1 MNSSI
6 KMVNSKYIIA
16 FLIAMAGLHFGLA
29 QNNHPNVL
37 FIAVDDLRPFDLSCY
52 GNPIIQ
58 SPSINALAN
67 EGVVFTN
74 QYTTVPTCGASRCSM
89 ITGMYPKT
97 KSHLSNEAAVL
108 TISNKSKTDSPESF
122 IDNLRRNGY
131 YTVGIGKISHYVDGY
146 VYPYNASKSNKLE
159 LPYSWDEML
168 FDPGKW
174 QTGWNAFFGYSD
186 ASNRNSKQNQVK
198 PYEIDDVADEGYP
211 DGLTANLAVKK
222 IKELGNKQ
230 QPFFLAVGFFKP
242 HLPFTAPKKYWD
254 LYDETKIKLTPSPS
268 IPKNVSKSSLIE
280 SDEFNQYALG
290 EEKANLEKP
299 LSDDYARKLRHAYY
313 AAASY
318 TDAQIGKLLS
328 TLKEAGLDKNT
339 IVVLWSDHGWHLG
352 DDLVWGKHTL
362 SEWALKNVFVIKAP
376 NVKGGKKINQI
387 TSAVDIYPSLMDLCN
402 VKMPMPTDGK
412 SFTPLLNSKK
422 NIHAS
427 NIAYSYYNNGIS
439 VRTNKYRLT
448 KYIRDNKPVIE
459 LYDHLRDP
467 YENNNIADKSPKIV
481 HSLMAL
487 LNNANWDLYTKK

>member
-1 MNSSI
+1 
-6 KMVNSKYIIA
+6 MVNSKYIIA

-339 IVVLWSDHGWHLG
+339 IVFFGCR
-352 DDLVWGKHTL
+352 
-362 SEWALKNVFVIKAP
+362 F
-376 NVKGGKKINQI
+376 
-387 TSAVDIYPSLMDLCN
+387 
-402 VKMPMPTDGK
+402 
-412 SFTPLLNSKK
+412 F
-422 NIHAS
+422 
-427 NIAYSYYNNGIS
+427 
-439 VRTNKYRLT
+439 
-448 KYIRDNKPVIE
+448 
-459 LYDHLRDP
+459 
-467 YENNNIADKSPKIV
+467 
-481 HSLMAL
+481 
-487 LNNANWDLYTKK
+487 